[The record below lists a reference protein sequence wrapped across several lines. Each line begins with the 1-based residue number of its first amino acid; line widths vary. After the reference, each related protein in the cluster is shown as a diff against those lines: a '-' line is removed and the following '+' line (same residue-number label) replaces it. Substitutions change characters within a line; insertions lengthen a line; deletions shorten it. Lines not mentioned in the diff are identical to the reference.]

1 MSTTAV
7 DADAAPPY
15 GSAPVAPDPSK
26 KLGLVA
32 MVLGLGVFAGSIL
45 ASVLMGFAAAQFAVL
60 GPNGFNVYLRL
71 DSPDPVEST
80 LAVLAFVH
88 MLLGTGLGLW
98 AITQGIVAIATRRG
112 RAFGVIA
119 IIAALLAPGI
129 SLVVYMGTAL
139 MNAAS

>member
-1 MSTTAV
+1 MTTAAV
-7 DADAAPPY
+7 DADAPLPY
-15 GSAPVAPDPSK
+15 GSAPIAPAQSK
-26 KLGLVA
+26 KLGFVA
-32 MVLGLGVFAGSIL
+32 MVLGLGVFVGSIL

-60 GPNGFNVYLRL
+60 GPNGFNVNLRL
-71 DSPDPVEST
+71 DSPNPVEST

-88 MLLGTGLGLW
+88 VFVGTALGLW

-119 IIAALLAPGI
+119 IVAAFLAPGI

-139 MNAAS
+139 ANAG